1 MMGNEKLTQASF
13 FLICVG
19 DSTGTGTGYD
29 LWVMPRHAVCAFVKK
44 RFKLFRSQSQTGTY
58 VIHVNY
64 QIL

>member
-13 FLICVG
+13 LLICVG
-19 DSTGTGTGYD
+19 DSTGTGYG
-29 LWVMPRHAVCAFVKK
+29 LWFMPRHAVCAFVKK